1 MRTKIKALG
10 AIAAVAV
17 MMMAGV
23 PAFAATEGDPY
34 TLDTCAVSGK
44 ALGSMGD
51 PIVLDHEGREIK
63 LCCGGCED
71 PFKSDPAKYIEAVD
85 AKMIEQQD
93 ENYPIDTCLISGKAL
108 DSKGDPVSI
117 IVANRQVKLCCGGCV
132 KPASSDAAKT
142 IAKLDEAVI
151 AAQSENYEPTTCP
164 TSGKKLGS
172 MGDPINLVVANR
184 LVKLCCAG
192 CDKPVLADPVAAFKK
207 LDAES
212 GD

>member
-1 MRTKIKALG
+1 MSKAQATLG
-10 AIAAVAV
+10 AMVAITAL
-17 MMMAGV
+17 MLAGV
-23 PAFAATEGDPY
+23 PAGAATEGDPY
-34 TLDTCAVSGK
+34 TLNTCAVSGK

-71 PFKSDPAKYIEAVD
+71 PFKADPAKYIAAVD
-85 AKMIEQQD
+85 EKMIAQQD
-93 ENYPIDTCLISGKAL
+93 ENYPLDTCLVSGKAL
-108 DSKGDPVSI
+108 DSKGEPIDL
-117 IVANRQVKLCCGGCV
+117 IVANRHVKLCCAGCV
-132 KPASSDAAKT
+132 KPAGSDVAGT

-151 AAQSENYEPTTCP
+151 AAQNADYAAKKCP
-164 TSGKKLGS
+164 VSGKDLGS

-184 LVKLCCAG
+184 LVKICCAG
-192 CDKPVLADPVAAFKK
+192 CEKPVMADPAAAFEK